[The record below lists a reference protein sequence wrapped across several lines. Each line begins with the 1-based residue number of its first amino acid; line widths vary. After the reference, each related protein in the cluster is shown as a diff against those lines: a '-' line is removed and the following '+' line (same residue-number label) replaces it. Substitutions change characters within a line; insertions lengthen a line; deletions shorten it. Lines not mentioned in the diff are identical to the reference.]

1 MKEADFFRSRSSDGR
16 KMRFR
21 AFPAVE
27 MLKTF
32 NYEAPKTLRPGSK
45 LMLLPP
51 LGGPAVNYSVGLT
64 LMPMVYTSLHPVPW
78 GGRVLDSNLYSGVPK
93 FFSLVQNFSL
103 ETIPEISEK
112 RILHNGKIRLSN
124 YPI

>member
-78 GGRVLDSNLYSGVPK
+78 GGGFLTQICIVVCPNFLAWSRISPSKRYPKYRRKGYSITEKLD
-93 FFSLVQNFSL
+93 
-103 ETIPEISEK
+103 
-112 RILHNGKIRLSN
+112 
-124 YPI
+124 